1 MNPPDVNNEDS
12 AVVAAKLG
20 TGVVRDNRPEAER
33 TDWPIPA
40 IPALPL
46 PSVLV
51 GRTHPRT
58 SKAFV
63 LWEMMLAL
71 MIFSVVAVSLATA
84 LHQTIDS
91 TIFLKDESQ
100 VRHDLENILAES
112 SVAKLKPGKDD
123 LQVGDGRIQY
133 EREVTR
139 IQPKTERGE
148 LLSNLLQVTVRAT
161 WQAQGQARS
170 SQAQVVVYQP

>member
-1 MNPPDVNNEDS
+1 MNVLPGHRCFGLSRHAGTPLRRYGPSLRLELRRPGMGRTLSLEGLRENRRILGS
-12 AVVAAKLG
+12 AVQQ
-20 TGVVRDNRPEAER
+20 
-33 TDWPIPA
+33 
-40 IPALPL
+40 
-46 PSVLV
+46 
-51 GRTHPRT
+51 
-58 SKAFV
+58 AFV

-71 MIFSVVAVSLATA
+71 MIFSVVAVSLTTA

-91 TIFLKDESQ
+91 ATFLRDESR

-123 LQVGDGRIQY
+123 LHVGDGRIQY

-161 WQAQGQARS
+161 WQSQGKSRS

>member
-1 MNPPDVNNEDS
+1 MNVPLSHRCFGLRRHAGALLRPD
-12 AVVAAKLG
+12 G
-20 TGVVRDNRPEAER
+20 
-33 TDWPIPA
+33 
-40 IPALPL
+40 
-46 PSVLV
+46 PSLRLQLRRSVT
-51 GRTHPRT
+51 GRTHSLEGRRENRRI
-58 SKAFV
+58 SGSAVQRAFV

-71 MIFSVVAVSLATA
+71 MIFSVVAVSLTTA

-91 TIFLKDESQ
+91 ATFLRDESQ

-112 SVAKLKPGKDD
+112 SVSKLKPGKDD
-123 LQVGDGRIQY
+123 LHVGDGRIQY

-139 IQPKTERGE
+139 IQPRTVRGE

-161 WQAQGQARS
+161 WQSQGKSRS

>member
-1 MNPPDVNNEDS
+1 MNVPLSHRCFGLRRHAGALLRPD
-12 AVVAAKLG
+12 G
-20 TGVVRDNRPEAER
+20 
-33 TDWPIPA
+33 
-40 IPALPL
+40 
-46 PSVLV
+46 PSLRLQLRRSVT
-51 GRTHPRT
+51 GRTHSLEGRRENRRI
-58 SKAFV
+58 SGSAVQRAFV

-71 MIFSVVAVSLATA
+71 MIFSVVAVSLTTA

-91 TIFLKDESQ
+91 ATFLRDESQ
-100 VRHDLENILAES
+100 ARHDLENILAES

-123 LQVGDGRIQY
+123 LHVGDGRIQY

-139 IQPKTERGE
+139 IQPRTVRGE

-161 WQAQGQARS
+161 WQSQGKSRS

>member
-1 MNPPDVNNEDS
+1 MNVSPGHRRFGLHRHAGTPLCLYGPSLRLQLCRPVMGRTLSLEGLCENRRISRS
-12 AVVAAKLG
+12 AVQQ
-20 TGVVRDNRPEAER
+20 
-33 TDWPIPA
+33 
-40 IPALPL
+40 
-46 PSVLV
+46 
-51 GRTHPRT
+51 
-58 SKAFV
+58 AFV

-71 MIFSVVAVSLATA
+71 MIFSVVAVSLTTA

-91 TIFLKDESQ
+91 ATFLRDESR
-100 VRHDLENILAES
+100 VRQDLENILAES

-123 LQVGDGRIQY
+123 LHVGDGRIQY

-139 IQPKTERGE
+139 IQPRTERGE

-161 WQAQGQARS
+161 WQSQGKNRS

>member
-1 MNPPDVNNEDS
+1 MNVLPGHRCLGLGRHAGTPLRRYGPSLRLELRRPGMGRTLSLEGLRENRRISGS
-12 AVVAAKLG
+12 AVQQ
-20 TGVVRDNRPEAER
+20 
-33 TDWPIPA
+33 
-40 IPALPL
+40 
-46 PSVLV
+46 
-51 GRTHPRT
+51 
-58 SKAFV
+58 AFV

-71 MIFSVVAVSLATA
+71 MIFSVVAVSLTTA

-91 TIFLKDESQ
+91 ATFLRDESR

-123 LQVGDGRIQY
+123 LHVGDGRIQY

-139 IQPKTERGE
+139 IQPRTERGE

-161 WQAQGQARS
+161 WQSQGKSRS

>member
-1 MNPPDVNNEDS
+1 MNVPLSHRCVGLPRHAGAPLRRYGPSPRPQLRRGVTGQTLPLEGRRENPRISGS
-12 AVVAAKLG
+12 AV
-20 TGVVRDNRPEAER
+20 RR
-33 TDWPIPA
+33 
-40 IPALPL
+40 
-46 PSVLV
+46 
-51 GRTHPRT
+51 
-58 SKAFV
+58 AFV

-71 MIFSVVAVSLATA
+71 MIFSVVAVSLTTA

-91 TIFLKDESQ
+91 ATFLRDESQ

-123 LQVGDGRIQY
+123 LHVGDGRIQY

-139 IQPKTERGE
+139 IQPRTVRGE
-148 LLSNLLQVTVRAT
+148 LLSNLLQVTVRAA
-161 WQAQGQARS
+161 WQSQGKSRT